1 MRVLIDEDTA
11 VQLLEPLRRI
21 LIDHEI
27 PQASSIAW
35 KGKKDRNVFPD
46 AKNAGYH
53 VLITKDR
60 GQLSD
65 PRECDAI
72 KKSRLHH
79 VRYEQRIN
87 GARGLALALGAHRSH
102 AHGHAGAGDASGQ
115 RLEGSL
121 ASIRAPGA
129 ASSSQIRSEIPHRC
143 TGPAE
148 MLPRSPVTR
157 WPGFRLKVHRNP
169 GELGGPAGETESAV
183 RPRPKPAT
191 APQNRQC
198 LVPLRTLGEHGGHK
212 RERSRSQH
220 RRPDAL
226 DCACA
231 DQPRLVLSQ
240 ATGDERQP
248 RTLRRPSRKRLY
260 GRFGL
265 AIRPPKRRKPPKV
278 KTYASTSRDRFADEK

>member
-27 PQASSIAW
+27 AHVSSIAW

-87 GARGLALALGAHRSH
+87 GARGLALALGAVI
-102 AHGHAGAGDASGQ
+102 AAMPMVMQELENASGQ
-115 RLEGSL
+115 RLVRITSL
-121 ASIRAPGA
+121 DPR
-129 ASSSQIRSEIPHRC
+129 
-143 TGPAE
+143 
-148 MLPRSPVTR
+148 PRSRFELTDPQRDPPSVY
-157 WPGFRLKVHRNP
+157 WPR
-169 GELGGPAGETESAV
+169 
-183 RPRPKPAT
+183 
-191 APQNRQC
+191 
-198 LVPLRTLGEHGGHK
+198 
-212 RERSRSQH
+212 
-220 RRPDAL
+220 
-226 DCACA
+226 
-231 DQPRLVLSQ
+231 
-240 ATGDERQP
+240 
-248 RTLRRPSRKRLY
+248 
-260 GRFGL
+260 
-265 AIRPPKRRKPPKV
+265 
-278 KTYASTSRDRFADEK
+278 